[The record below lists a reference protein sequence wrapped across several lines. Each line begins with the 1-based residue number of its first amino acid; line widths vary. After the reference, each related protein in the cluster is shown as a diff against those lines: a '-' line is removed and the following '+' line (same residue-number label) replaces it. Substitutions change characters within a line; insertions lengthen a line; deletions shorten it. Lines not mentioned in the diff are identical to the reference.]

1 MSQRRRL
8 PNSLRWRAVRWME
21 MGLSQ
26 ADAAR
31 RLNVSR
37 SVVQRVWDQYQ
48 SEDSVSEDLFQADH
62 ELQHL
67 QKTVFLALSARRRR
81 TTTVPQLVADHF
93 QASGRR
99 ISATTVRNRLHNAGL
114 YARRPVVCVPLNG
127 RQRRNRL
134 CWARENMASTDL
146 EEQRTRYH
154 QSNTVERH
162 SYRGGGILVWA
173 GISLGGH
180 TDLHVFHG
188 GTVTGLRYRDEILD
202 PYVRPYAAAIG
213 NDFILMDDN
222 ARPHRAQIVEEYL
235 EDHGLERMEWPARSP
250 DLNPIEH
257 LWDYLGREVTALNP
271 PPRSLHELKQGLL
284 CVWSS
289 LPIPVSDNLI
299 NSMGNR
305 CRKCIQ
311 IAPKNEEKNSRQE
324 TPRTTPKRLPLRYR
338 QDSNLM
344 NPLRQFWWNNIY
356 PAPYSNNLYCDRSIV
371 EQGWMPMDSPFFNSQ
386 TFIKREPGKPE
397 NNENCYIKNTMN
409 ENQPSDSKIN
419 NNMYF
424 LVVPGYSSPQSHDIY
439 ANPGYYGG
447 IIPFSGLPFRDFHSN
462 VSNIGTFPRRMPTNF
477 GSESQKDHQ
486 YAKGMSLNN
495 ETINNNI
502 CAEEIYNEQL
512 KNFQMLH
519 QNE

>member
-8 PNSLRWRAVRWME
+8 PNSLRWRAVGWME

-37 SVVQRVWDQYQ
+37 SVVQRLWDQYQ
-48 SEDSVSEDLFQADH
+48 SEDSVSRRPVPGRPRATTPAKDR
-62 ELQHL
+62 
-67 QKTVFLALSARRRR
+67 FLALSARRRR

-114 YARRPVVCVPLNG
+114 YARPVVCVPLNG

-134 CWARENMASTDL
+134 CWAREHVSWTQQQWASVLFTD
-146 EEQRTRYH
+146 ESRFTMESDSGR
-154 QSNTVERH
+154 
-162 SYRGGGILVWA
+162 
-173 GISLGGH
+173 ISLGGH

-222 ARPHRAQIVEEYL
+222 ARPHRARIVEEYL

-257 LWDYLGREVTALNP
+257 LWDYLGREVAALNP

-305 CRKCIQ
+305 CRQCIQ
-311 IAPKNEEKNSRQE
+311 VRGGHI
-324 TPRTTPKRLPLRYR
+324 
-338 QDSNLM
+338 
-344 NPLRQFWWNNIY
+344 
-356 PAPYSNNLYCDRSIV
+356 PY
-371 EQGWMPMDSPFFNSQ
+371 
-386 TFIKREPGKPE
+386 
-397 NNENCYIKNTMN
+397 
-409 ENQPSDSKIN
+409 
-419 NNMYF
+419 
-424 LVVPGYSSPQSHDIY
+424 
-439 ANPGYYGG
+439 
-447 IIPFSGLPFRDFHSN
+447 
-462 VSNIGTFPRRMPTNF
+462 
-477 GSESQKDHQ
+477 
-486 YAKGMSLNN
+486 
-495 ETINNNI
+495 
-502 CAEEIYNEQL
+502 
-512 KNFQMLH
+512 
-519 QNE
+519 